1 MINSEFRFQNSMED
15 NLTDLCHEGGDVRV
29 SLVALLFPLGVLD
42 VAEVNVGQDRT
53 DTVSDVLEK

>member
-1 MINSEFRFQNSMED
+1 MED